1 MMMTPFASILQRAV
15 QATPNAIGG
24 AFADADGEMVDSF
37 STIDPHEWAV
47 ITAHYGVVL
56 AQLSAAFGTW
66 HFGGPEFFIARH
78 DRIEVIVHAV
88 DHGYYA
94 LLAFSQPPEI
104 ELALERVRTAAN
116 ALREE
121 MR

>member
-1 MMMTPFASILQRAV
+1 MMTPFAAILQRAV

-66 HFGGPEFFIARH
+66 HFGGPEYFFALH
-78 DRIEVIVHAV
+78 KQLDVIVHAV
-88 DHGYYA
+88 EGGYYA
-94 LLAFSQPPEI
+94 LIAARTPANLGI
-104 ELALERVRTAAN
+104 ALETLRTAAV
-116 ALREE
+116 ALRKE
-121 MR
+121 MQ